1 MKTTKIVMGMA
12 AAAVMALSL
21 TGCIMPGKSLGFTE
35 IKVDGKN
42 NSAIGQ
48 IAKGTIDFTNNDP
61 NKYCRGIQLFS
72 NKKKGITTKIE
83 LQNLT
88 ENTSNPGV
96 MGIAFD
102 FTQNKDKT
110 YNFCL
115 FGMKN
120 NVGHIQA
127 YVTYYK
133 NVAEEDFT
141 KENFGKP
148 IVSGVADTDEQK
160 DITGWVDKNSPSIN
174 ESNGFVQLNGFTI
187 SNNSESLVVEIEALN
202 STATSSVNEEEIAVD
217 AKNAYNV
224 RIYEVPEDG
233 NLTKFN
239 DLSNKKAEDKT
250 TITST
255 AKAELA
261 IPRAKVDATTDKAIQ
276 AQMGFYANVYGGK
289 TLTGEWII
297 ADMKH
302 DPNVAKTASDNDSFI
317 KLNF

>member
-1 MKTTKIVMGMA
+1 MKTTKILKGVAIA
-12 AAAVMALSL
+12 AMTLSL

-48 IAKGTIDFTNNDP
+48 IAKGTIDFTNNDA

-88 ENTSNPGV
+88 ADTSNPGV

-115 FGMKN
+115 FGMRN
-120 NVGHIQA
+120 NCGHIQA

-148 IVSGVADTDEQK
+148 VVSDVADTDEQK
-160 DITGWVDKNSPSIN
+160 DIEGWVAKNSANIEKSK
-174 ESNGFVQLNGFTI
+174 GFVQLKDFTI
-187 SNNSESLVVEIEALN
+187 SNKSESLVVEIEALN
-202 STATSSVNEEEIAVD
+202 SKEESSGNDEKIAVD
-217 AKNAYNV
+217 ANNAYKV
-224 RIYEVPEDG
+224 RIYEVTEDG
-233 NLTKFN
+233 NLTNFN
-239 DLSNKKAEDKT
+239 DLTNKKDDAKT

-276 AQMGFYANVYGGK
+276 AQMGFYANVYSGK

-302 DPNVAKTASDNDSFI
+302 DPNVAKTAATEDSFI
-317 KLNF
+317 KIEY

>member
-1 MKTTKIVMGMA
+1 MKTTKILKGVAIVAMT
-12 AAAVMALSL
+12 LSL

-48 IAKGTIDFTNNDP
+48 IAKGTIDFTNNDA

-88 ENTSNPGV
+88 ADTSNPGV

-115 FGMKN
+115 FGMRN
-120 NVGHIQA
+120 NCGHIQA

-148 IVSGVADTDEQK
+148 VVSDVANTDEQK
-160 DITGWVDKNSPSIN
+160 DIEGWIAKNSAKIE
-174 ESNGFVQLNGFTI
+174 ESKGFVQLNDFTI
-187 SNNSESLVVEIEALN
+187 SNKSESLVVEIEALN
-202 STATSSVNEEEIAVD
+202 SKEESSGNDEKIAVD
-217 AKNAYNV
+217 ANNAYKV
-224 RIYEVPEDG
+224 RIYKVPEDG
-233 NLTKFN
+233 NLTDFN
-239 DLSNKKAEDKT
+239 DLSNKQGDAKT

-255 AKAELA
+255 AKVELA

>member
-1 MKTTKIVMGMA
+1 MKTTKILKGVAIA
-12 AAAVMALSL
+12 AMTLSL

-48 IAKGTIDFTNNDP
+48 IAKGTIDFTNNDA

-88 ENTSNPGV
+88 ADTSNPGV

-115 FGMKN
+115 FGMRN
-120 NVGHIQA
+120 NCGHIQA

-148 IVSGVADTDEQK
+148 VVSDVADTDEQK
-160 DITGWVDKNSPSIN
+160 DIEGWVAKNSAKIE
-174 ESNGFVQLNGFTI
+174 ESKGFVQLNDFTI
-187 SNNSESLVVEIEALN
+187 SNKSESLVVEIEALN
-202 STATSSVNEEEIAVD
+202 SKEESSGNDEKIAVD
-217 AKNAYNV
+217 ANNAYKV

-233 NLTKFN
+233 NLTNFN
-239 DLSNKKAEDKT
+239 DLSNKKGEPKT

-302 DPNVAKTASDNDSFI
+302 DPNVAKTAATEDSFI

>member
-1 MKTTKIVMGMA
+1 MKTTKILKGVAIA
-12 AAAVMALSL
+12 AMTLSL

-48 IAKGTIDFTNNDP
+48 IAKGTIDFTNNDAS
-61 NKYCRGIQLFS
+61 KYCRGIQLFS

-88 ENTSNPGV
+88 ANTSNPGV

-115 FGMKN
+115 FGMRN
-120 NVGHIQA
+120 NGGHIQA

-148 IVSGVADTDEQK
+148 IVSGAADTDEQK
-160 DITGWVDKNSPSIN
+160 DITGWVAKNSASIN

-187 SNNSESLVVEIEALN
+187 SNKSESLVVEIEALN
-202 STATSSVNEEEIAVD
+202 SKEASSVNEEEIAVD
-217 AKNAYNV
+217 ANNAYKV
-224 RIYEVPEDG
+224 RIYEVPADG
-233 NLTKFN
+233 NLTTFN
-239 DLSNKKAEDKT
+239 NLSNKKDSAKT
-250 TITST
+250 DITNT

-276 AQMGFYANVYGGK
+276 AQMGFYANVYGGE
-289 TLTGEWII
+289 TLTGEWIV

-302 DPNVAKTASDNDSFI
+302 DPNVAKTAATEDSFI
-317 KLNF
+317 KIEY

>member
-1 MKTTKIVMGMA
+1 MKTTKILKGVAIA
-12 AAAVMALSL
+12 AMTLSL

-48 IAKGTIDFTNNDP
+48 IAKGTIDFTNNDA

-88 ENTSNPGV
+88 ADTSNPGV

-115 FGMKN
+115 FGMRN
-120 NVGHIQA
+120 NCGHIQA

-148 IVSGVADTDEQK
+148 VVSDVANTDEQK
-160 DITGWVDKNSPSIN
+160 DIVGWVANNSASIN
-174 ESNGFVQLNGFTI
+174 QSKGFVQLNDFTI
-187 SNNSESLVVEIEALN
+187 SNKSESLVVEIEALN
-202 STATSSVNEEEIAVD
+202 SKEESSGNDEKIAVD
-217 AKNAYNV
+217 ADNAYKV
-224 RIYEVPEDG
+224 RIYEVPEAG

-239 DLSNKKAEDKT
+239 DLSNKKDDAKT

-302 DPNVAKTASDNDSFI
+302 DPNVAKTAATEDSFI
-317 KLNF
+317 KIEY

>member
-1 MKTTKIVMGMA
+1 MKTTKILKGVAIA
-12 AAAVMALSL
+12 AMTLSL

-48 IAKGTIDFTNNDP
+48 IAKGTIDFTNNDA

-88 ENTSNPGV
+88 ADTSNPGV

-115 FGMKN
+115 FGMRN
-120 NVGHIQA
+120 NCGHIQA

-141 KENFGKP
+141 KDNFGKP
-148 IVSGVADTDEQK
+148 VVSDEQN
-160 DITGWVDKNSPSIN
+160 DIEGWVAKNSASID
-174 ESNGFVQLNGFTI
+174 EDRGFVQLNNFTI
-187 SNNSESLVVEIEALN
+187 SNKSESLVVEIEALN
-202 STATSSVNEEEIAVD
+202 SKEASSGNDEKIAVD
-217 AKNAYNV
+217 ANNAYKV

-239 DLSNKKAEDKT
+239 DLSNKEGDAKT
-250 TITST
+250 TITNT
-255 AKAELA
+255 AKAELS
-261 IPRAKVDATTDKAIQ
+261 IPRDKVDATTDKAIQ

-302 DPNVAKTASDNDSFI
+302 DPNVAKTAATEDSFI
-317 KLNF
+317 KIEY

>member
-1 MKTTKIVMGMA
+1 
-12 AAAVMALSL
+12 
-21 TGCIMPGKSLGFTE
+21 
-35 IKVDGKN
+35 
-42 NSAIGQ
+42 
-48 IAKGTIDFTNNDP
+48 
-61 NKYCRGIQLFS
+61 
-72 NKKKGITTKIE
+72 
-83 LQNLT
+83 
-88 ENTSNPGV
+88 

-115 FGMKN
+115 FGMRN
-120 NVGHIQA
+120 NCGHIQA

-148 IVSGVADTDEQK
+148 VVSDVANTDEQK
-160 DITGWVDKNSPSIN
+160 DIEGWRAKNPASIE
-174 ESNGFVQLNGFTI
+174 ESKGFVQLNDFTI
-187 SNNSESLVVEIEALN
+187 SNKSESLVVEIEALN
-202 STATSSVNEEEIAVD
+202 SKEESSGNDEKIAVD
-217 AKNAYNV
+217 AKNAYKV
-224 RIYEVPEDG
+224 RIYAVPEDG
-233 NLTKFN
+233 NLTNFN
-239 DLSNKKAEDKT
+239 DLSNKKGDAKT

-302 DPNVAKTASDNDSFI
+302 DPNVAKTAATEDSFI
-317 KLNF
+317 KIEY

>member
-1 MKTTKIVMGMA
+1 MKTTKILKGVAIA
-12 AAAVMALSL
+12 AMTLSL

-48 IAKGTIDFTNNDP
+48 IAKGTIDFTNNDSS
-61 NKYCRGIQLFS
+61 KYCRGIQLFS

-88 ENTSNPGV
+88 ANTSNPGV

-115 FGMKN
+115 FGMIN
-120 NVGHIQA
+120 NGGHIQA

-141 KENFGKP
+141 KGNFGKP

-160 DITGWVDKNSPSIN
+160 DITGWIAKNSASIN
-174 ESNGFVQLNGFTI
+174 ESNGFVQLNDFTI
-187 SNNSESLVVEIEALN
+187 SNKSESLVVEIEALN
-202 STATSSVNEEEIAVD
+202 SKEASSVNEEEIAVD
-217 AKNAYNV
+217 ADNAYKV

-239 DLSNKKAEDKT
+239 DLSNKKGAAKT

-317 KLNF
+317 KIEY

>member
-1 MKTTKIVMGMA
+1 MKTTKILKGVAIA
-12 AAAVMALSL
+12 AMTLSL

-48 IAKGTIDFTNNDP
+48 IAKGTIDFTNNDA

-88 ENTSNPGV
+88 ADTSNPGV

-115 FGMKN
+115 FGMRN
-120 NVGHIQA
+120 NCGHIQA

-148 IVSGVADTDEQK
+148 VVSDVANTDEQK
-160 DITGWVDKNSPSIN
+160 DIEGWVAKNSAIIE
-174 ESNGFVQLNGFTI
+174 ESKGFVQLKDFTI
-187 SNNSESLVVEIEALN
+187 SNKSESLVVEIEALN
-202 STATSSVNEEEIAVD
+202 SKEESSGNDEKIAVD
-217 AKNAYNV
+217 ANNAYNV

-233 NLTKFN
+233 NLTNFN
-239 DLSNKKAEDKT
+239 DLSNKKGADKT

-302 DPNVAKTASDNDSFI
+302 DPNVAKTAATEDSFI
-317 KLNF
+317 KIEY

>member
-1 MKTTKIVMGMA
+1 MKTTKILKGVAIA
-12 AAAVMALSL
+12 AMTLSL
-21 TGCIMPGKSLGFTE
+21 TGCIMPGTSLGFTE

-48 IAKGTIDFTNNDP
+48 IAKGTIDFTNNDA

-88 ENTSNPGV
+88 ADSSNPGV

-115 FGMKN
+115 FGMRN
-120 NVGHIQA
+120 NCGHIQA

-148 IVSGVADTDEQK
+148 VVSDVANTDEQK
-160 DITGWVDKNSPSIN
+160 DIEGWRAKNSANIE
-174 ESNGFVQLNGFTI
+174 ESKGFVQLNDFTI
-187 SNNSESLVVEIEALN
+187 SNKSESLVVEIEALN
-202 STATSSVNEEEIAVD
+202 SKEESSGNDEKIAVD
-217 AKNAYNV
+217 ANYAYKV
-224 RIYEVPEDG
+224 RIYKVPEDG
-233 NLTKFN
+233 NLTNFN
-239 DLSNKKAEDKT
+239 DLSNKKGDAKT

-255 AKAELA
+255 AKAELK
-261 IPRAKVDATTDKAIQ
+261 IPIRLPERARYQIRNSV
-276 AQMGFYANVYGGK
+276 
-289 TLTGEWII
+289 
-297 ADMKH
+297 
-302 DPNVAKTASDNDSFI
+302 
-317 KLNF
+317 

>member
-1 MKTTKIVMGMA
+1 MKTTKILKGVAIA
-12 AAAVMALSL
+12 AMTLSL

-48 IAKGTIDFTNNDP
+48 IAKGTIDFTNNDA

-88 ENTSNPGV
+88 ADTSNPGV

-115 FGMKN
+115 FGMRN
-120 NVGHIQA
+120 NCGHIQA

-148 IVSGVADTDEQK
+148 VVSDVANTDEQK
-160 DITGWVDKNSPSIN
+160 DIEGWRAKNSAIIE
-174 ESNGFVQLNGFTI
+174 ESKGFVQLNDFTI
-187 SNNSESLVVEIEALN
+187 SNKSESLVVEIEALN
-202 STATSSVNEEEIAVD
+202 SKEESSGNDEKIAVD
-217 AKNAYNV
+217 ANYAYKV
-224 RIYEVPEDG
+224 RIYKVPEDG
-233 NLTKFN
+233 NLTNFN
-239 DLSNKKAEDKT
+239 DLSNKKGEAKT
-250 TITST
+250 TITNT
-255 AKAELA
+255 AKAELK

-302 DPNVAKTASDNDSFI
+302 DPNVAKTAATEDSFI
-317 KLNF
+317 KIEY

>member
-1 MKTTKIVMGMA
+1 MKTTKILKGVAIA
-12 AAAVMALSL
+12 AMTLSL

-48 IAKGTIDFTNNDP
+48 IAKGTIDFTNNDA

-88 ENTSNPGV
+88 ADTSNPGV

-115 FGMKN
+115 FGMRN
-120 NVGHIQA
+120 NCGHIQA

-148 IVSGVADTDEQK
+148 VVSDVANTDEQK
-160 DITGWVDKNSPSIN
+160 DIEGWVAKNSANIE
-174 ESNGFVQLNGFTI
+174 ESKGFVQLKDFTI
-187 SNNSESLVVEIEALN
+187 SNKSESLVVEIEALN
-202 STATSSVNEEEIAVD
+202 SKEESSGNDEKIAVD
-217 AKNAYNV
+217 ANYAYKV
-224 RIYEVPEDG
+224 RIYKVPEDG
-233 NLTKFN
+233 NLTNFN
-239 DLSNKKAEDKT
+239 DLSNKKGDDKT

-255 AKAELA
+255 AKAELK

-302 DPNVAKTASDNDSFI
+302 DPNVAKTAATEDSFI
-317 KLNF
+317 KIEY